1 MFGKKT
7 SLMVAAAVSLAMLA
21 GCSQTGKKP
30 EEKPAKGAEQKQIVM
45 KVGHAHPIGTP
56 RHQSYLKFKELVE
69 QKTNNAIKVE
79 VYPSAQIG
87 DEIAMIDAVKMG
99 TLQSTR
105 GGPFERMAPEL
116 LVYTMPFLFD
126 NLDSIEKV
134 SMGPIGD
141 RIAKNAEKNGLII
154 LTTGDGGGFRNISNN
169 KRPIKTPDDMKG
181 LKLRTP
187 PIESI
192 IKTMEAFGANP
203 VSIPFGETYMAL
215 KTNVADGQE
224 NPMVNMESMKFHEVQ
239 KYLTVIEYQFH
250 PDPFLVNLKWY
261 KALSP
266 EQQKI
271 LKESAVEA
279 MKLNDRLMNE
289 ANKKALENVRK
300 SLEVTVLTPEQ
311 RQQFRAKVAPVYDY
325 FIKKGLFTQKD
336 IDDIKAAVK

>member
-1 MFGKKT
+1 MIGKKT
-7 SLMVAAAVSLAMLA
+7 ILMVAAVLSVTMLA
-21 GCSQTGKKP
+21 GCSQSAKKP
-30 EEKPAKGAEQKQIVM
+30 EGTAPAGTSPKPIVM

-69 QKTNNAIKVE
+69 KRTNNAIKVE

-87 DEIAMIDAVKMG
+87 DEIAMIDATKMG

-116 LVYTMPFLFD
+116 LVYTLPFLFD
-126 NLDSIEKV
+126 NLNSIEKV

-169 KRPIKTPDDMKG
+169 KRPIKSPDDMKG
-181 LKLRTP
+181 LKIRTP

-192 IKTMEAFGANP
+192 IKTMEVFGANP

-239 KYLTVIEYQFH
+239 KYLTVLEYQFH

-279 MKLNDRLMNE
+279 MKLNDTLMNDT
-289 ANKKALENVRK
+289 NKKALENIKK
-300 SLEVTVLTPEQ
+300 SLEVTTLTPEQ
-311 RQQFRAKVAPVYDY
+311 RQQFKAKVAPVYDY
-325 FIKKGLFTQKD
+325 FIKKGICTQKD
-336 IDDIKAAVK
+336 IDDIRAEAK